1 MLEREKMDTTA
12 FMDMVALP
20 HVCSKLVKKNSLRI
34 VLNHTPI
41 PWGTQKAY
49 MMILIA
55 LEEDLLVD
63 FQHSY
68 GLFVSKFSNPK
79 IIMTLLKSTDYDSF
93 MELIE
98 TEI

>member
-1 MLEREKMDTTA
+1 
-12 FMDMVALP
+12 
-20 HVCSKLVKKNSLRI
+20 
-34 VLNHTPI
+34 
-41 PWGTQKAY
+41 

-79 IIMTLLKSTDYDSF
+79 IIMTLFKSTDYDSF